1 MLKYTYKVYSL
12 RVVSKQ
18 LSREVM
24 ESHSWTRIIGLY
36 DRYTNVYFWSVQSRF
51 NEGPLTYIDKSFI
64 FSPNS
69 NICSKSFHSELAELL
84 SA

>member
-1 MLKYTYKVYSL
+1 MLKYTYTVYSL

-51 NEGPLTYIDKSFI
+51 KLSTTTAIEKFHPL
-64 FSPNS
+64 
-69 NICSKSFHSELAELL
+69 
-84 SA
+84 